1 MRCNILLYIQKGK
14 RRKEGLTKAALHEG
28 RDEQKPVD
36 LLSALSQHRGE
47 ETAVNARP
55 SQELREAVGVIAR

>member
-1 MRCNILLYIQKGK
+1 MRRNRLLYIQKGK
-14 RRKEGLTKAALHEG
+14 RRKEGLTKAAMREG
-28 RDEQKPVD
+28 RGEQKPAD
-36 LLSALSQHRGE
+36 LLSTLSHRGE